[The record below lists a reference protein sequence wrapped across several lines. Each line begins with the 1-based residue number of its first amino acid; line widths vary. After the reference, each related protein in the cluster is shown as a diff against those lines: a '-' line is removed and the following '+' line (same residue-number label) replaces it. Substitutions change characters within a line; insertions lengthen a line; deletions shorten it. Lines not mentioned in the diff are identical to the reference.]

1 MVKYPSIK
9 CKAYHIVAHNAETVY
24 IFSFVTARIIIG
36 NRKKSF
42 LADVT
47 EIKAVLTR
55 AKIYISIL
63 KSSENTIR
71 STSHNITAR
80 GISHKKFLSVLKKDI
95 NRNTGANPSQ
105 IF

>member
-1 MVKYPSIK
+1 MK
-9 CKAYHIVAHNAETVY
+9 CKAYQIVAHNAETVY

-55 AKIYISIL
+55 ERIYMSIL
-63 KSSENTIR
+63 KSSAKTIR
-71 STSHNITAR
+71 STSHSITAR
-80 GISHKKFLSVLKKDI
+80 GISHKKFLSVLNKDI
-95 NRNTGANPSQ
+95 NRNTGTNPSH